1 MLKLRAVDAV
11 APATLRGQARLHRL
25 LRSFLLNYQDKKE
38 AQGLMFLF
46 LTFLSAPL
54 AAFPHSAVAFLA
66 SFLY

>member
-1 MLKLRAVDAV
+1 M
-11 APATLRGQARLHRL
+11 HRL

-38 AQGLMFLF
+38 AQGLMLLF

-66 SFLY
+66 AFLY